1 MFKNARRFVF
11 IQEQSGQFCDDMV
24 FCCKRFVTMITFLKG
39 TLEDALPTKVV
50 VDVNDIG
57 YELLIP
63 LSSFEKLPGLGKPVA
78 LKTQLVVREDS
89 HTLYGFATEDE
100 RDMFKLIQS
109 VSGIGPRIAL
119 NVLSGMAVDSFKL
132 AIGTGD
138 VKRLSSINGIGK
150 KTAERI
156 VLELKDKV
164 GCSHEDLPTALGQ
177 VQGDFDKSISDT
189 VAALETLGSKTVE
202 AQKAA
207 QAARAMLGPQ
217 ASVEELVRAALK
229 GGK

>member
-1 MFKNARRFVF
+1 ME
-11 IQEQSGQFCDDMV
+11 EQSGQLCGYMFFC
-24 FCCKRFVTMITFLKG
+24 FKRFVSMITFLKG

-50 VDVNDIG
+50 VEVNGVG

-63 LSSFEKLPGLGKPVA
+63 LSSFEKLPGLGKPVM

-89 HTLYGFATEDE
+89 QTLYGFATEDE
-100 RDMFKLIQS
+100 RDMFKMIQN
-109 VSGIGPRIAL
+109 VSGIGPRLAL
-119 NVLSGMAVDSFKL
+119 NVLSGMAVDLFKS
-132 AIGTGD
+132 AIVNGD

-150 KTAERI
+150 KTAERM

-164 GCSHEDLPTALGQ
+164 DHLHGDLPTALGQ
-177 VQGDFDKSISDT
+177 VPNDLDKSISDT
-189 VAALETLGSKTVE
+189 VAALEALGSKTAE

-207 QAARAMLGPQ
+207 QAAKAMLGNQ

>member
-1 MFKNARRFVF
+1 
-11 IQEQSGQFCDDMV
+11 
-24 FCCKRFVTMITFLKG
+24 MITFLKG

-50 VDVNDIG
+50 VEVNGVG

-63 LSSFEKLPGLGKPVA
+63 LSSFEKLPGLGKPVM

-89 HTLYGFATEDE
+89 QTLYGFATEDE
-100 RDMFKLIQS
+100 RDMFKMIQN
-109 VSGIGPRIAL
+109 VSGIGPRLAL
-119 NVLSGMAVDSFKL
+119 NVLSGMAVDLFKS
-132 AIGTGD
+132 AIVSGD

-150 KTAERI
+150 KTAERM

-164 GCSHEDLPTALGQ
+164 DHLHGDLPTALGQ
-177 VQGDFDKSISDT
+177 VPNDLDKSISDT
-189 VAALETLGSKTVE
+189 VAALEALGSKTVE

-207 QAARAMLGPQ
+207 QAAKAMLGNQ

>member
-1 MFKNARRFVF
+1 
-11 IQEQSGQFCDDMV
+11 
-24 FCCKRFVTMITFLKG
+24 MITFLKG

-50 VDVNDIG
+50 VEVNGVG

-63 LSSFEKLPGLGKPVA
+63 LSSFEKLPGLGKAVM

-89 HTLYGFATEDE
+89 QTLYGFATEDE
-100 RDMFKLIQS
+100 RDMFKMIQS
-109 VSGIGPRIAL
+109 VSGIGPRLAL

-132 AIGTGD
+132 AVGTGD

-150 KTAERI
+150 KTAERM

-164 GCSHEDLPTALGQ
+164 DHLHGNLPTALGQ
-177 VQGDFDKSISDT
+177 VPGDLDKSISDT
-189 VAALETLGSKTVE
+189 VAALEALGSKSVE

-207 QAARAMLGPQ
+207 QAAKAMLGDQ

>member
-1 MFKNARRFVF
+1 ME
-11 IQEQSGQFCDDMV
+11 EQSGQFCGYMF
-24 FCCKRFVTMITFLKG
+24 FCSKRFVSMITFLKG

-50 VDVNDIG
+50 VEVNGVG

-63 LSSFEKLPGLGKPVA
+63 LSSFEKLPGLGKPVM

-89 HTLYGFATEDE
+89 QTLYGFATEDE
-100 RDMFKLIQS
+100 RDMFKMIQN
-109 VSGIGPRIAL
+109 VSGIGPRLAL
-119 NVLSGMAVDSFKL
+119 NVLSGMAVDLFKS
-132 AIGTGD
+132 AIMTGD

-150 KTAERI
+150 KTAERM

-164 GCSHEDLPTALGQ
+164 DHLHGDLPTALGQ
-177 VQGDFDKSISDT
+177 VPNDLDKSISDT
-189 VAALETLGSKTVE
+189 VAALEALGSKTAE

-207 QAARAMLGPQ
+207 QAAKAMLGNQ

>member
-1 MFKNARRFVF
+1 
-11 IQEQSGQFCDDMV
+11 
-24 FCCKRFVTMITFLKG
+24 MITFLKG

-50 VDVNDIG
+50 IEVNGVG

-63 LSSFEKLPGLGKPVA
+63 LSSFEKLPGLGKAVV

-89 HTLYGFATEDE
+89 QTLYGFATEDE
-100 RDMFKLIQS
+100 RDMFKMIQS
-109 VSGIGPRIAL
+109 VSGIGPRLAL
-119 NVLSGMAVDSFKL
+119 NVLSGMAVASFKL
-132 AIGTGD
+132 AVGSGD

-150 KTAERI
+150 KTAERM

-164 GCSHEDLPTALGQ
+164 DHLHGDLPTALGQ
-177 VQGDFDKSISDT
+177 VPGDLDKSISDT
-189 VAALETLGSKTVE
+189 VAALEALGSKSAE

-207 QAARAMLGPQ
+207 QAAKAMLGDQ

>member
-1 MFKNARRFVF
+1 
-11 IQEQSGQFCDDMV
+11 
-24 FCCKRFVTMITFLKG
+24 MITFLKG

-50 VDVNDIG
+50 IEVNGVG

-63 LSSFEKLPGLGKPVA
+63 LSSFEKLPGLGKAVV

-89 HTLYGFATEDE
+89 QTLYGFATEDE
-100 RDMFKLIQS
+100 RDMFKMIQS
-109 VSGIGPRIAL
+109 VSGIGPRLAL

-132 AIGTGD
+132 AVGSGD

-150 KTAERI
+150 KTAERM

-164 GCSHEDLPTALGQ
+164 DHLHGDLPTALGQ
-177 VQGDFDKSISDT
+177 VPGDLDKSISDT
-189 VAALETLGSKTVE
+189 VAALEALGSKSAE

-207 QAARAMLGPQ
+207 QAAKAMLGDQ

>member
-1 MFKNARRFVF
+1 
-11 IQEQSGQFCDDMV
+11 
-24 FCCKRFVTMITFLKG
+24 MITFLKG

-50 VDVNDIG
+50 VEVNGVG

-63 LSSFEKLPGLGKPVA
+63 LSSFEKLPGLGKAVM

-89 HTLYGFATEDE
+89 QTLYGFATEDE
-100 RDMFKLIQS
+100 RDMFKMIQS
-109 VSGIGPRIAL
+109 VSGIGPRLAL

-132 AIGTGD
+132 AVGTGD

-150 KTAERI
+150 KTAERM

-164 GCSHEDLPTALGQ
+164 DHLHGDLSTALGQ
-177 VQGDFDKSISDT
+177 MPGDLDKSISDT
-189 VAALETLGSKTVE
+189 VAALEALGSKTVE

-207 QAARAMLGPQ
+207 QAAKAMLGDQ

>member
-1 MFKNARRFVF
+1 
-11 IQEQSGQFCDDMV
+11 
-24 FCCKRFVTMITFLKG
+24 MITFLKG

-50 VDVNDIG
+50 IEVNGVG

-63 LSSFEKLPGLGKPVA
+63 LSSFEKLPGLGKAVV

-89 HTLYGFATEDE
+89 QTLYGFATEDE
-100 RDMFKLIQS
+100 RDMFKMIQS
-109 VSGIGPRIAL
+109 VSGIGPRLAL

-132 AIGTGD
+132 AVGSGD

-150 KTAERI
+150 KTAERM

-164 GCSHEDLPTALGQ
+164 DQLHGDLPKALGQ
-177 VQGDFDKSISDT
+177 VPGDLDKSISDT
-189 VAALETLGSKTVE
+189 VAALEALGSKSAE

-207 QAARAMLGPQ
+207 QAAKAMLGDQ

>member
-1 MFKNARRFVF
+1 ME
-11 IQEQSGQFCDDMV
+11 EQSGQFCGYMF
-24 FCCKRFVTMITFLKG
+24 FCFKRFVSMITFLKG

-50 VDVNDIG
+50 VEVNGVG

-63 LSSFEKLPGLGKPVA
+63 LSSFEKLPGLGKLVM

-89 HTLYGFATEDE
+89 QTLYGFATEDE
-100 RDMFKLIQS
+100 RDMFKMIQN
-109 VSGIGPRIAL
+109 VSGIGPRLAL
-119 NVLSGMAVDSFKL
+119 NVLSGMAVDLFKS
-132 AIGTGD
+132 AIVNGD

-150 KTAERI
+150 KTAERM

-164 GCSHEDLPTALGQ
+164 DHLHGDLPTALGQ
-177 VQGDFDKSISDT
+177 VPNDLDKSISDT
-189 VAALETLGSKTVE
+189 VAALEALGSKTAE

-207 QAARAMLGPQ
+207 QAAKAMLGNQ

>member
-1 MFKNARRFVF
+1 
-11 IQEQSGQFCDDMV
+11 
-24 FCCKRFVTMITFLKG
+24 MITFLKG

-50 VDVNDIG
+50 VEVNGVG

-63 LSSFEKLPGLGKPVA
+63 LSSFEKLPGLGKLVM

-89 HTLYGFATEDE
+89 QTLYGFATEDE
-100 RDMFKLIQS
+100 RDMFKMIQN
-109 VSGIGPRIAL
+109 VSGIGPRLAL
-119 NVLSGMAVDSFKL
+119 NVLSGMAVDLFKS
-132 AIGTGD
+132 AIMTGD

-150 KTAERI
+150 KTAERM

-164 GCSHEDLPTALGQ
+164 DHLHGDLPTALGQ
-177 VQGDFDKSISDT
+177 VPNDLDKSISDT
-189 VAALETLGSKTVE
+189 VAALEALGSKTAE

-207 QAARAMLGPQ
+207 QAAKAMLGNQ